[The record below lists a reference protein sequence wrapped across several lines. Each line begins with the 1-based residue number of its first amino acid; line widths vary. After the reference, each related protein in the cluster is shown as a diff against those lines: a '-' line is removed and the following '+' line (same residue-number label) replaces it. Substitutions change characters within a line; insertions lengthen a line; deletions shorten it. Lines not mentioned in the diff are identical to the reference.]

1 MIATGA
7 GSDVITDFQAGASG
21 DTLRFDGFGFK
32 SIADAAALGQQI
44 GTDLVF
50 NLGGGQTLTLENA
63 TLAGVSSNLALP
75 YGMTV
80 TGGSGADI
88 LFGGRGND
96 LLVGGTGRDTFV
108 ISKGYGS
115 DTIGDFEAESGGDVL
130 RLQNYGFANFAA
142 FLASSR
148 QVLGN
153 VIVTLSGTETLTLLG
168 VQQASLTAANVM
180 LDSPLSGGGT
190 INNWSS
196 IATQRSLLSSGATN
210 DYLQASAAN
219 VTLSGGAGDDR
230 YVIYGL
236 DTKIVE
242 KAGEGIDTVIA
253 WGADGYD
260 LALAP
265 NIENITLM
273 GTSNA
278 RAIGNDVGNILIGNA
293 GDNLIDGGKGNDVLT
308 GGAGR
313 DTFVIAKGAGSDI
326 VTDFV
331 GGAAGDTLRLDGFAF
346 KSLPAVAAATQQVG
360 TDVVVNLGDGQTV
373 TLLNTV
379 LANVASNFGI
389 VNTPLVQTF
398 KDDFDTLSAGQN
410 PSLTWRTSM
419 EWGGASAF
427 MLGTSTGGQEVWV
440 DPSFRGLPG
449 SMSSTALG
457 INPFSISDGVLSIT
471 ANPVTAAVQPYVG
484 NANFT
489 AGLLSTENSFSQTYG
504 YFEMKA
510 QLPATKAA
518 WPAFWLLPVSN
529 SIPSELD
536 IMEAHGQNPNQSHW
550 AANSAGGGMGEWA
563 DTANL
568 TTGMH
573 SFGAEWTP
581 YWLTFYVD
589 GLQVAQVAT
598 PSDMN
603 TAMYMIASLG
613 MGGYWP
619 GAADLGS
626 TATMKIDSI
635 TAYQLTDYTLA
646 HYALHASGAATNT
659 ITGTAGPETLTGT
672 SGNDLLIG
680 AGGADTLKGGAGDD
694 TYTVS
699 DSRTTIVETYGGGVD
714 TVLSSLSHTLADNV
728 ENLTLTGTAAVNATG
743 NQQAN
748 IITGNAAANVITGG
762 LGSDILTGGGGGDTF
777 VIAKG
782 DGSDIITDFH
792 AGSGSGHDTVEFHH
806 MYFTSFDDIRSAMS
820 QVGTDV
826 YLTLSSIDT
835 LVFRNETVA
844 GFTAA
849 NFSLPDGLPV
859 TDAPQKWVE
868 SNLPGDTLYG
878 SGTNDQM
885 SGAGWGVTL
894 VGGKGD
900 DSYMIGAYDTKIVE
914 NAHEGVDTAFSW
926 AFFTLPDNVENLS
939 LMQGGLTGIGNALA
953 NRMTGSSGDDVL
965 NGKAGDDY
973 LFGGAGNDTFVVEKG
988 NGHDTIADFH
998 VFTSTSAEHDV
1009 IKLSGYGP
1017 GATLSHT
1024 GDEWAITHGGGV
1036 DQLHIQ
1042 GVTALSTKDFLFV

>member
-1 MIATGA
+1 MIAKGA
-7 GSDVITDFQAGASG
+7 GADVITDFQAGASG
-21 DTLRFDGFGFK
+21 DTLKLDGFTFK
-32 SIADAAALGQQI
+32 SLTDITSLGQQV
-44 GTDLVF
+44 GADLVL
-50 NLGGGQTLTLENA
+50 NLG
-63 TLAGVSSNLALP
+63 S
-75 YGMTV
+75 
-80 TGGSGADI
+80 
-88 LFGGRGND
+88 
-96 LLVGGTGRDTFV
+96 
-108 ISKGYGS
+108 
-115 DTIGDFEAESGGDVL
+115 
-130 RLQNYGFANFAA
+130 
-142 FLASSR
+142 
-148 QVLGN
+148 
-153 VIVTLSGTETLTLLG
+153 
-168 VQQASLTAANVM
+168 
-180 LDSPLSGGGT
+180 
-190 INNWSS
+190 
-196 IATQRSLLSSGATN
+196 
-210 DYLQASAAN
+210 
-219 VTLSGGAGDDR
+219 
-230 YVIYGL
+230 
-236 DTKIVE
+236 
-242 KAGEGIDTVIA
+242 
-253 WGADGYD
+253 
-260 LALAP
+260 
-265 NIENITLM
+265 
-273 GTSNA
+273 
-278 RAIGNDVGNILIGNA
+278 
-293 GDNLIDGGKGNDVLT
+293 
-308 GGAGR
+308 
-313 DTFVIAKGAGSDI
+313 
-326 VTDFV
+326 
-331 GGAAGDTLRLDGFAF
+331 
-346 KSLPAVAAATQQVG
+346 
-360 TDVVVNLGDGQTV
+360 GQTV
-373 TLLNTV
+373 TIQNTTIAAV
-379 LANVASNFGI
+379 AANIAF
-389 VNTPLVQTF
+389 TPAAGAAAGGGAVDHNSRVQTF
-398 KDDFDTLSAGQN
+398 KDDFTTLSVGQN
-410 PSLTWRTSM
+410 PSLTWRTSL
-419 EWGGASAF
+419 EWGGASAYTF
-427 MLGTSTGGQEVWV
+427 AAVNGAQEVFV
-440 DPSFRGLPG
+440 DPSFKGLPG
-449 SMSSTALG
+449 SQSWTGLG
-457 INPFSISDGVLSIT
+457 VNPFSINDGVLSIT
-471 ANPVTAAVQPYVG
+471 ANPVTAAVQPYLG

-489 AGLLSTENSFSQTYG
+489 SGMLTSENSFSQTYG
-504 YFEMKA
+504 YFEIKA

-518 WPAFWLLPVSN
+518 WPAFWLLPINN
-529 SIPSELD
+529 SVPAELD
-536 IMEAHGQNPNQSHW
+536 IMEAHGQRPTETHWDLHSKDPNTSVGDW
-550 AANSAGGGMGEWA
+550 VT
-563 DTANL
+563 TANL

-868 SNLPGDTLYG
+868 SQASWETFYG
-878 SGTNDQM
+878 SGSNDQLH
-885 SGAGWGVTL
+885 SSGWGATFA
-894 VGGKGD
+894 GGKGD
-900 DSYMIGAYDTKIVE
+900 DTYVIGNTDARVIE
-914 NAHEGVDTAFSW
+914 NAHEGVDTILTYVSYS
-926 AFFTLPDNVENLS
+926 LPDNVENMTLG
-939 LMQGGLTGIGNALA
+939 QGGLTGTGNALA

-998 VFTSTSAEHDV
+998 VFTTTSAEHDV
-1009 IKLSGYGP
+1009 LKLSGYGP

-1024 GDEWAITHGGGV
+1024 GDEWAITHAGGV